1 VNGFG
6 VLSNNWKLPKAAD
19 DLTWLL
25 EQASASEQVQL
36 PVLDSEYI
44 PWFVRAGKDNFPMV
58 GLVLLI
64 GMLDLALHQGSA
76 VSQRSHYPKMKDYKS
91 VF

>member
-6 VLSNNWKLPKAAD
+6 VLSSNWKLPKAVD
-19 DLTWLL
+19 DVTWPV
-25 EQASASEQVQL
+25 EQALASDQVQL
-36 PVLDSEYI
+36 LVLDSLYI
-44 PWFVRAGKDNFPMV
+44 PWFVRGGKDNFPTV

-76 VSQRSHYPKMKDYKS
+76 VSQRSHYPKMRDYKS

>member
-1 VNGFG
+1 VNGLG
-6 VLSNNWKLPKAAD
+6 VLSSNWKLPKAAD

-44 PWFVRAGKDNFPMV
+44 P
-58 GLVLLI
+58 
-64 GMLDLALHQGSA
+64 
-76 VSQRSHYPKMKDYKS
+76 
-91 VF
+91 